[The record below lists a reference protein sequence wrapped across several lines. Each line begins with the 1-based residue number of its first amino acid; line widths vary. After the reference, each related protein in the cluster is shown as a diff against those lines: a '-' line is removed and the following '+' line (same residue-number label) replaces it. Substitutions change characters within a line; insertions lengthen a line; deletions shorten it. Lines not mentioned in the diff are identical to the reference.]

1 MADTRPHGRTA
12 QSILRLERE
21 TMDAIRA
28 KDAKAL
34 ERILAAD
41 FVYRTPGA
49 ELGRAEFLQNI
60 SSFPGQILSVK
71 GSELRV
77 NVYGEVAVLTGLQTA
92 RARLED
98 GTEHTSKVAFT
109 DLFVKQGG
117 RWRLS
122 LAYGVEFTERQ
133 GELKRSE

>member
-1 MADTRPHGRTA
+1 MAEQSQPGRTA
-12 QSILRLERE
+12 ASILRLERE

-34 ERILAAD
+34 ERILTAD
-41 FVYRTPGA
+41 FVYRTPGS
-49 ELGRAEFLQNI
+49 ELSRAEFLQNVAA
-60 SSFPGQILSVK
+60 FPGQILSVE

-77 NVYGEVAVLTGLQTA
+77 KVYGDVAILTGLQTS

-109 DLFVKQGG
+109 DVFVKQRG

-122 LAYGVEFTERQ
+122 LAYGFELPEQAGEPER
-133 GELKRSE
+133 R